1 MGSPGCGKTTAAV
14 IVGQRLGM
22 PVIDVDDYLESFWN
36 KSVAAKV
43 LVLLL
48 IAQCEPC
55 LVKDQ
60 HEVVVSH
67 NLFVTLTRIL
77 MIQ

>member
-1 MGSPGCGKTTAAV
+1 MGSSGCGKTTAAV

-43 LVLLL
+43 HVL
-48 IAQCEPC
+48 
-55 LVKDQ
+55 
-60 HEVVVSH
+60 H
-67 NLFVTLTRIL
+67 
-77 MIQ
+77 